1 MILGLHILLI
11 KRFLP
16 LFPGMDLLISSSIKT
31 IKQTKYFCCV
41 ETQFSELNLGITK
54 LTELPLEDKEA
65 KKLTPPLPRRNA
77 FLLGT
82 D

>member
-1 MILGLHILLI
+1 MIFGLHILLI
-11 KRFLP
+11 EGFSP

-31 IKQTKYFCCV
+31 SKQTKCFYCV
-41 ETQFSELNLGITK
+41 ETQFSELNLRITR
-54 LTELPLEDKEA
+54 LTGVPIEDKEA
-65 KKLTPPLPRRNA
+65 KKLTPPLPKRNA